1 MMYTLPNLDGFK
13 VLNIWESLKI
23 LPIPMDQ
30 LLFDGLW
37 GVSATLKPTSFMWIE
52 WQQEALACLKQNEL
66 QIVDKSP
73 GP

>member
-1 MMYTLPNLDGFK
+1 
-13 VLNIWESLKI
+13 
-23 LPIPMDQ
+23 MDQ

-52 WQQEALACLKQNEL
+52 WQQEALACLKQNES

>member
-1 MMYTLPNLDGFK
+1 
-13 VLNIWESLKI
+13 
-23 LPIPMDQ
+23 MDQ
-30 LLFDGLW
+30 LLFDGHW

-52 WQQEALACLKQNEL
+52 WQQEAVACLKQNES